1 MFNFFCCKRRKLDV
15 PNTKKEIKLDLNMN
29 KDKEGQSLEINQSQS
44 QSMSILSNNLNN
56 STKDNILQKQK
67 KFNIVQHINNLFEIS
82 KLNQRT

>member
-44 QSMSILSNNLNN
+44 QSMSILSN
-56 STKDNILQKQK
+56 K
-67 KFNIVQHINNLFEIS
+67 IN
-82 KLNQRT
+82 